1 MRYLKLSGGG
11 KGVAFMRNGSALKLN
26 AQERGM
32 QGRKKVLKVHYCETV
47 TSKKISKNY
56 RVICKD
62 DYYNFCVFSIAFLI
76 MIFWNASN
84 SFWSPCI

>member
-32 QGRKKVLKVHYCETV
+32 QRRKRVLKVHYCETV
-47 TSKKISKNY
+47 TSKKY
-56 RVICKD
+56 RRI
-62 DYYNFCVFSIAFLI
+62 IE
-76 MIFWNASN
+76 
-84 SFWSPCI
+84 